1 MASRSGSGMGV
12 TVALVVSI
20 MLNLALILLVMLMYT
35 KKDQAEQQAAQIQN
49 DLNAFVKASERDQD
63 SFKKMI
69 TEARSDGGKS
79 VVAWQRDQF
88 QAVMS
93 MTTGNRQMARS
104 GLKALMQAEG
114 IENSNLLSAY
124 RDERSRAE
132 NSNAQ
137 ATSLQEQLD
146 ITKQRLFDQ
155 TSERD
160 RMLANHQATINALN
174 DQIGR
179 MQKRADD
186 YAKRVE
192 DAEQDM
198 DRRVADL
205 RGQYDKQV
213 ADLKLDLDDSRS
225 TNSSLTASLKT
236 LQSKLNEVRPVGTN
250 EGAIAD
256 GKVLEVLEDGSVFIS
271 LGNQDHIVLGMRF
284 EVYGDASETRKD
296 ASGLVPLG
304 KATVEVT
311 RVDETTSMARVVRKT
326 RGRAAVKGDILVN
339 PIYDRNKTYS
349 FYVFGNFDL
358 DGVAGPTELETET
371 VKSRIKEWGGSISD
385 DFRGDIDF
393 LVVGV
398 QPEKPGPLPPNP
410 SGIAVRN
417 HVQKTRFYKQ
427 YQDYIAQAAN
437 LSIPV
442 LNQNRLFTL
451 IGYYGP

>member
-63 SFKKMI
+63 SFKKLI
-69 TEARSDGGKS
+69 AEARSDGGKS
-79 VVAWQRDQF
+79 VIAWQRDQL

-93 MTTGNRQMARS
+93 MTTGNRQMSRS
-104 GLKALMQAEG
+104 GLNALMQAEG
-114 IENSNLLSAY
+114 ITNTDLMSAY
-124 RDERSRAE
+124 RGARSQAD
-132 NSNAQ
+132 NSSAQ

-155 TSERD
+155 TKERD
-160 RMLANHQATINALN
+160 RMLANHQATIDTLN
-174 DQIGR
+174 EQIGR

-205 RGQYDKQV
+205 RSQYDKQV
-213 ADLKLDLDDSRS
+213 ADLNTTVDNDRS
-225 TNSSLTASLKT
+225 KISGLTGSLKA

-250 EGAIAD
+250 EGSIAD
-256 GKVLEVLEDGSVFIS
+256 GKILEVLEDGSIFIN
-271 LGNQDHIVLGMRF
+271 LGSQDHIVLGMRF
-284 EVYGDASETRKD
+284 EVYGDAAETRPD
-296 ASGLVPLG
+296 ASGHTPLG

-311 RVDETTSMARVVRKT
+311 RVDETTSMARIVRKT
-326 RGRAAVKGDILVN
+326 SGRAAVKGDILVN

-349 FYVFGNFDL
+349 FFVFGNFDL

-371 VKSRIKEWGGSISD
+371 VKSRIKEWGGTISD
-385 DFRGDIDF
+385 DFRGDLDF
-393 LVVGV
+393 LVLGV
-398 QPEKPGPLPPNP
+398 QPQEPGPLPPNP
-410 SGIAVRN
+410 TGPVIRD
-417 HVQKTRFYKQ
+417 HIKKTRFYKK